1 MKKIM
6 FGKECDCMKK
16 RMLFVFAIILIV
28 VLCVS
33 AWFYG
38 YYSQKSNDNIPSK
51 ESMVSYYKNQG
62 VDYVTE
68 RLRGYKYTQLREV
81 WGKPNNTLS
90 GVSGDIWETNNMYSI
105 MVYYDRNGVVEQVQV
120 AVVNED

>member
-1 MKKIM
+1 
-6 FGKECDCMKK
+6 MKK

>member
-1 MKKIM
+1 
-6 FGKECDCMKK
+6 MKK

-38 YYSQKSNDNIPSK
+38 YYNQKSNDNIPSK
-51 ESMVSYYKNQG
+51 ESTVSYYNNQG
-62 VDYVTE
+62 ADYVIE

-81 WGKPNNTLS
+81 WGEPNNSLS
-90 GVSGDIWETNNMYSI
+90 GLSGDIWETNNMYSI
-105 MVYYDRNGVVEQVQV
+105 IVYYDRNGVVEKAKIYKESQ
-120 AVVNED
+120 NED

>member
-1 MKKIM
+1 MCKFVFFDSELSIKQIGLYAKKHYEKIM

-38 YYSQKSNDNIPSK
+38 YYNQKSNDNIPSK
-51 ESMVSYYKNQG
+51 ESTVSYYNNQG
-62 VDYVTE
+62 ADYVIE

-81 WGKPNNTLS
+81 WGEPNNSLL
-90 GVSGDIWETNNMYSI
+90 GL
-105 MVYYDRNGVVEQVQV
+105 
-120 AVVNED
+120 